1 MREKKSSKKL
11 NRNIGRRDF
20 LKACGALGVG
30 AIAGGLVQAKWDVAG
45 IGRRLKKVSRTDV
58 AMGTFVTVTAVH
70 DSRDLAQEA
79 IGRAFEDM
87 DRLIAVFNRYD
98 PASPVSVL
106 NRDGRLG
113 GAPPELTDVL
123 RWAGHFNQ
131 ISNGSFDVTVKP
143 LIDLFDAT
151 VGRDGRT
158 FPRDDQIAEAAA
170 LVDASGVRT
179 ADGAVE
185 FARPGMGVTLDGIA
199 KGYIVDMMSASLAGR
214 GVENHLVNA
223 GGDIRTGG
231 RSVSG
236 EAWTIAVED
245 PRKRREYPDVIR
257 MTDGAVATSGNY
269 EIYYDKEKLFH
280 HVVDPR
286 SGRSPG
292 FNVSATVR
300 AASVMVADAL
310 STATFVVEPDA
321 GVRMVE
327 SAGITYGAQAL
338 ILDAGGTRRVSKG
351 WASGRA

>member
-1 MREKKSSKKL
+1 
-11 NRNIGRRDF
+11 
-20 LKACGALGVG
+20 
-30 AIAGGLVQAKWDVAG
+30 
-45 IGRRLKKVSRTDV
+45 
-58 AMGTFVTVTAVH
+58 
-70 DSRDLAQEA
+70 
-79 IGRAFEDM
+79 M

-106 NRDGRLG
+106 NRDGRLA

-123 RWAGHFNQ
+123 RWADHFNQ
-131 ISNGSFDVTVKP
+131 ISDGSFDVTVKP

-158 FPRDDQIAEAAA
+158 FPRDDQIADAAA
-170 LVDASGVRT
+170 LVDASGVRMAAGT
-179 ADGAVE
+179 IE
-185 FARPGMGVTLDGIA
+185 YARPGMGVTLDGIA
-199 KGYIVDMMSASLAGR
+199 KGYIVDMMSASLAASGM
-214 GVENHLVNA
+214 GNHLVNA
-223 GGDIRTGG
+223 GGDIRTVG

-236 EAWTIAVED
+236 GAWTIAVED
-245 PRKRREYPDVIR
+245 PRKQRNYPDVIR

-269 EIYYDKEKLFH
+269 EIYYDKEKLFT

-286 SGRSPG
+286 TGRSPG

-327 SAGITYGAQAL
+327 STRGTYGAQAL
-338 ILDAGGTRRVSKG
+338 ILGAAGARRATEG
-351 WASGRA
+351 WTSGRA